1 MPRGRWLN
9 QFCRTAHK
17 DKKTVSVLTQM
28 KQAPAATPIDRL
40 VSATAA
46 DMARVNDL
54 ILSRADSHVEM
65 VPELARYLI
74 ESGGKRLRPMLTV
87 AAATLFGKGTGSA
100 VNFAAA
106 VEFMHNATLLH
117 DDVVDESDM
126 RRGKPAARMVWG
138 NKASILVGDFLLGQA
153 FMMMVETGD
162 IASLGVL
169 SAASAV
175 MAEGE
180 VFQLAKT
187 GDLTTT
193 AAEYAEVIRAKTAV
207 LFEAACEVGA
217 MSGGA
222 DEAGRKALARYGL
235 ELGNAFQLVDDVL
248 DYGGQ
253 SAALGKNTGDD
264 LREGKMT
271 LPVILAL
278 ADGAEDERAV
288 ISKALGDANA
298 TAEQVAAVVAI
309 MERHKTLNRTLEQ
322 AQAHAR
328 AAQQA
333 LEVLPAS
340 DMRALL
346 GDVVEFS
353 VMRAF

>member
-1 MPRGRWLN
+1 M
-9 QFCRTAHK
+9 
-17 DKKTVSVLTQM
+17 LTQI
-28 KQAPAATPIDRL
+28 KEAPIATPIDRL
-40 VSATAA
+40 LAATAD
-46 DMARVNDL
+46 DMAKVNAL

-87 AAATLFGKGTGSA
+87 AAAQLFGKGTGSA

-153 FMMMVETGD
+153 FMMMVETRD
-162 IASLGVL
+162 VDSLGVL
-169 SAASAV
+169 SSASAV

-180 VFQLAKT
+180 VFQLSKT

-193 AAEYAEVIRAKTAV
+193 AEDYAEVIRAKTAV
-207 LFEAACEVGA
+207 LFQAACEVGA
-217 MSGGA
+217 MAGGA
-222 DEAGRKALARYGL
+222 DASGRQAMASYGL
-235 ELGNAFQLVDDVL
+235 ELGNAFQLVDDAL

-253 SAALGKNTGDD
+253 AGTLGKNTGDD

-271 LPVILAL
+271 LPIILAL
-278 ADGAEDERAV
+278 ADGTAAERET
-288 ISKALGDANA
+288 ITTALGDPEA
-298 TAEQVAAVVAI
+298 TAEQVADVVTI
-309 MERHKTLNRTLEQ
+309 LTRLETLPRTL
-322 AQAHAR
+322 AQAHAHAS

-333 LEVLPAS
+333 LDVLPDS
-340 DMRALL
+340 DLRTLL
-346 GDVVEFS
+346 NDVVEFS
-353 VMRAF
+353 VLRAY

>member
-1 MPRGRWLN
+1 M
-9 QFCRTAHK
+9 
-17 DKKTVSVLTQM
+17 SVLTQM
-28 KQAPAATPIDRL
+28 REAPAANPIERL
-40 VSATAA
+40 LEATAA
-46 DMARVNDL
+46 DMAKVNAL

-87 AAATLFGKGTGSA
+87 AAAQLFGQGQGSA
-100 VNFAAA
+100 INFAAA

-162 IASLGVL
+162 IAALGVL

-193 AAEYAEVIRAKTAV
+193 PADYAEVIRAKTAV

-222 DEAGRKALARYGL
+222 DAAGRAALARYGL
-235 ELGNAFQLVDDVL
+235 ELGNAFQLVDDAL

-253 SAALGKNTGDD
+253 SGTLGKNTGDD

-278 ADGAEDERAV
+278 TDGTEAERAT
-288 ISKALGDANA
+288 ITAALGDANA
-298 TAEQVAAVVAI
+298 TAEQVAAVVAV
-309 MERHKTLNRTLEQ
+309 MERHRTLARTLDQ
-322 AQAHAR
+322 AHAHAR

-333 LEVLPAS
+333 LEALPES
-340 DMRALL
+340 SMRALL
-346 GDVVEFS
+346 ADVVEFS
-353 VMRAF
+353 VLRAY

>member
-1 MPRGRWLN
+1 M
-9 QFCRTAHK
+9 
-17 DKKTVSVLTQM
+17 SVLTQM
-28 KQAPAATPIDRL
+28 REAPAANPVERL
-40 VSATAA
+40 LEATAP
-46 DMARVNDL
+46 DMAKVNAL
-54 ILSRADSHVEM
+54 ILSRAQSHVEM

-87 AAATLFGKGTGSA
+87 AAAQLFGQGKGSA
-100 VNFAAA
+100 INFAAA

-162 IASLGVL
+162 IDALGVL

-193 AAEYAEVIRAKTAV
+193 PADYAEVIRAKTAV

-222 DEAGRKALARYGL
+222 DATGRAALARYGL
-235 ELGNAFQLVDDVL
+235 ELGNAFQLVDDAL

-253 SAALGKNTGDD
+253 SGTLGKNTGDD

-278 ADGAEDERAV
+278 ADGSETERA
-288 ISKALGDANA
+288 IITTALGDAEA

-309 MERHKTLNRTLEQ
+309 MERHKTLARTLEQ
-322 AQAHAR
+322 AHHHAR
-328 AAQQA
+328 AAHQA
-333 LEVLPAS
+333 LEVLPPS
-340 DMRALL
+340 DMRSLL
-346 GDVVEFS
+346 ADVVEFS
-353 VMRAF
+353 VLRAY

>member
-1 MPRGRWLN
+1 M
-9 QFCRTAHK
+9 
-17 DKKTVSVLTQM
+17 SVLTQM
-28 KQAPAATPIDRL
+28 KEAPAANPIERL
-40 VSATAA
+40 LEATAA
-46 DMARVNDL
+46 DMAKVNEL

-87 AAATLFGKGTGSA
+87 AAAQLFGRGKGSA
-100 VNFAAA
+100 INFAAA

-162 IASLGVL
+162 IAALGVL

-193 AAEYAEVIRAKTAV
+193 PADYAEVIRAKTAV

-222 DEAGRKALARYGL
+222 DATGREALARYGL
-235 ELGNAFQLVDDVL
+235 ELGNAFQLVDDAL

-253 SAALGKNTGDD
+253 SGTLGKNTGDD

-278 ADGAEDERAV
+278 AEGTEAEREV
-288 ISKALGDANA
+288 ITTVLGDAQA
-298 TAEQVAAVVAI
+298 TAEQVADVVAI
-309 MERHKTLNRTLEQ
+309 MERYHTLARTVDQ

-333 LEVLPAS
+333 LDVLPAS

-346 GDVVEFS
+346 ADVVEFS
-353 VMRAF
+353 VMRAY

>member
-1 MPRGRWLN
+1 M
-9 QFCRTAHK
+9 
-17 DKKTVSVLTQM
+17 SVLTQI
-28 KQAPAATPIDRL
+28 KEAPIATPIDRL
-40 VSATAA
+40 LAATAA
-46 DMARVNDL
+46 DMAKVNEL
-54 ILSRADSHVEM
+54 ILSRADSHVAM

-87 AAATLFGKGTGSA
+87 AAAQLFGKGNGSA

-153 FMMMVETGD
+153 FMMMVETRD
-162 IASLGVL
+162 VDSLGVL

-180 VFQLAKT
+180 VFQLSKT

-193 AAEYAEVIRAKTAV
+193 PEDYAAVIRAKTAV
-207 LFEAACEVGA
+207 LFQAACEVGA
-217 MSGGA
+217 MAGGA
-222 DEAGRKALARYGL
+222 DAAGRVALANYGL
-235 ELGNAFQLVDDVL
+235 ELGNAFQLVDDAL

-253 SAALGKNTGDD
+253 AGTLGKNTGDD

-271 LPVILAL
+271 LPIILAL
-278 ADGAEDERAV
+278 ADGTQAERAT
-288 ISKALGDANA
+288 IAAALGDAQA
-298 TAEQVAAVVAI
+298 SDQQVADVVAI
-309 MERHKTLNRTLEQ
+309 LERIEALPRTL
-322 AQAHAR
+322 AQAHSHAR

-333 LEVLPAS
+333 LEALPES
-340 DMRALL
+340 ELRTLL
-346 GDVVEFS
+346 NDVVEFS
-353 VMRAF
+353 VLRAY

>member
-1 MPRGRWLN
+1 E
-9 QFCRTAHK
+9 
-17 DKKTVSVLTQM
+17 
-28 KQAPAATPIDRL
+28 
-40 VSATAA
+40 A
-46 DMARVNDL
+46 DMAKVNSL
-54 ILSRADSHVEM
+54 ILSRAESHVDM

-87 AAATLFGKGTGSA
+87 AAALLFGRGKGNE

-162 IASLGVL
+162 IAALGVL

-193 AAEYAEVIRAKTAV
+193 PADYAEVIRAKTAV

-222 DEAGRKALARYGL
+222 DATGRKALARYGL
-235 ELGNAFQLVDDVL
+235 ELGNAFQLVDDAL

-253 SAALGKNTGDD
+253 AGTLGKNTGDD

-278 ADGAEDERAV
+278 AEGTETERAT
-288 ISKALGDANA
+288 ITSALGDADA
-298 TAEQVAAVVAI
+298 STEQVGAGVAI
-309 MERHKTLNRTLEQ
+309 LERYRALARTLEQ
-322 AQAHAR
+322 AHNHAR
-328 AAQQA
+328 SAQQA
-333 LEVLPAS
+333 LEVLPES
-340 DMRALL
+340 DMRSLL
-346 GDVVEFS
+346 ADVVEFS
-353 VMRAF
+353 VLRAY

>member
-1 MPRGRWLN
+1 MPV
-9 QFCRTAHK
+9 Q
-17 DKKTVSVLTQM
+17 TQM
-28 KQAPAATPIDRL
+28 RQAPGANPVERL
-40 VSATAA
+40 LEATAA
-46 DMARVNDL
+46 DMAKVNAL
-54 ILSRADSHVEM
+54 ILTRAESHVDM

-87 AAATLFGKGTGSA
+87 AAAQLFGRGKGSA
-100 VNFAAA
+100 INFAAA

-162 IASLGVL
+162 ITALGVL

-180 VFQLAKT
+180 VFQLSKT

-193 AAEYAEVIRAKTAV
+193 PADYAEVIRAKTAV

-217 MSGGA
+217 ISGGA
-222 DEAGRKALARYGL
+222 DAAGRAALARFGL
-235 ELGNAFQLVDDVL
+235 ELGNAFQLVDDAL
-248 DYGGQ
+248 DYAGQ
-253 SAALGKNTGDD
+253 SGTLGKNTGDD

-278 ADGAEDERAV
+278 HEGDEAERAI
-288 ISKALGDANA
+288 ISTALGDAEA

-309 MERHKTLNRTLEQ
+309 MARYNTLSRTLDQ
-322 AQAHAR
+322 ANVHAR
-328 AAQQA
+328 SAQQA
-333 LEVLPAS
+333 LDVLPESA
-340 DMRALL
+340 MRTLL
-346 GDVVEFS
+346 ADVVEFS
-353 VMRAF
+353 VQRAS

>member
-1 MPRGRWLN
+1 M
-9 QFCRTAHK
+9 
-17 DKKTVSVLTQM
+17 SVLTQI
-28 KQAPAATPIDRL
+28 KEAPTGTPIDRL
-40 VSATAA
+40 LAATAG
-46 DMARVNDL
+46 DMTMVNEL
-54 ILSRADSHVEM
+54 ILSRADSHVAM

-87 AAATLFGKGTGSA
+87 AAAQLFGKGNGSA

-126 RRGKPAARMVWG
+126 RRGKPAARMIWG

-153 FMMMVETGD
+153 FMMMVETRD
-162 IASLGVL
+162 IDSLGVL

-180 VFQLAKT
+180 VFQLSKT

-193 AAEYAEVIRAKTAV
+193 PEDYAEVIRAKTAV
-207 LFEAACEVGA
+207 LFQAACEVGA
-217 MSGGA
+217 MAGGA
-222 DEAGRKALARYGL
+222 DAAGRKALADYGL
-235 ELGNAFQLVDDVL
+235 ELGNAFQLVDDAL

-253 SAALGKNTGDD
+253 AGTLGKNTGDD

-271 LPVILAL
+271 LPIILAL
-278 ADGAEDERAV
+278 AEGTVAEREIITA
-288 ISKALGDANA
+288 ALGDAEA
-298 TAEQVAAVVAI
+298 TAAQVADVVAI
-309 MERHKTLNRTLEQ
+309 LDRLNTLPRTLEQ
-322 AQAHAR
+322 ARAHAR

-333 LEVLPAS
+333 LEVLPES
-340 DMRALL
+340 EMRGLL
-346 GDVVEFS
+346 SDVVEFS
-353 VMRAF
+353 VLRAY

>member
-1 MPRGRWLN
+1 
-9 QFCRTAHK
+9 
-17 DKKTVSVLTQM
+17 
-28 KQAPAATPIDRL
+28 
-40 VSATAA
+40 
-46 DMARVNDL
+46 MAEVNAL
-54 ILSRADSHVEM
+54 ILSRANSHVEM

-74 ESGGKRLRPMLTV
+74 DSGGKRLRPMLTI
-87 AAATLFGKGTGSA
+87 AAAQLFGKGTGIA
-100 VNFAAA
+100 INFAAA

-153 FMMMVETGD
+153 FMMMVETRD
-162 IASLGVL
+162 IDSLGVL

-193 AAEYAEVIRAKTAV
+193 PADYAEVIRAKTAV
-207 LFEAACEVGA
+207 LFQAACEVGA
-217 MSGGA
+217 MAGGA
-222 DEAGRKALARYGL
+222 DAAGRAALATYGL
-235 ELGNAFQLVDDVL
+235 ELGNGFQLVDDAL

-253 SAALGKNTGDD
+253 AGTLGKNTGDD

-278 ADGAEDERAV
+278 TDGSEAERAT
-288 ISKALGDANA
+288 IAAALGDPDA
-298 TAEQVAAVVAI
+298 TQDQVTAVVAI
-309 MERHKTLNRTLEQ
+309 MERHNTLARTLEQ
-322 AQAHAR
+322 AHDHAR
-328 AAQQA
+328 AAQRA
-333 LEVLPAS
+333 LEALPAS
-340 DMRALL
+340 EMRTLL
-346 GDVVEFS
+346 SDVVEFS
-353 VMRAF
+353 VLRAY

>member
-1 MPRGRWLN
+1 M
-9 QFCRTAHK
+9 A
-17 DKKTVSVLTQM
+17 VSVQTHMQDTPAMTPVERLM
-28 KQAPAATPIDRL
+28 AATAD
-40 VSATAA
+40 
-46 DMARVNDL
+46 DMARVNAL
-54 ILSRADSHVEM
+54 ILERAESHVDM

-87 AAATLFGKGTGSA
+87 AAAHLFGGQGGHA

-153 FMMMVETGD
+153 FMMMVETGN
-162 IASLGVL
+162 IAALGVL

-187 GDLTTT
+187 GDLATTQ
-193 AAEYAEVIRAKTAV
+193 ADYAEVIRAKTAV

-222 DEAGRKALARYGL
+222 DAAGRAALARYGL
-235 ELGNAFQLVDDVL
+235 ELGMAFQLVDDAL
-248 DYGGQ
+248 DYGGE
-253 SAALGKNTGDD
+253 SGTLGKNVGDD

-271 LPVILAL
+271 LPVIIAL
-278 ADGAEDERAV
+278 AEGSEAERA
-288 ISKALGDANA
+288 IIAKALGNA
-298 TAEQVAAVVAI
+298 EASDLEVQQVVAIFGRHNALARTIAKAHSHAQLAIAALDPLPESEMKAILAAVVD
-309 MERHKTLNRTLEQ
+309 Q
-322 AQAHAR
+322 SVGR
-328 AAQQA
+328 A
-333 LEVLPAS
+333 S
-340 DMRALL
+340 
-346 GDVVEFS
+346 
-353 VMRAF
+353 

>member
-1 MPRGRWLN
+1 M
-9 QFCRTAHK
+9 
-17 DKKTVSVLTQM
+17 SVLTQM
-28 KQAPAATPIDRL
+28 KEAPIASPIDRL
-40 VSATAA
+40 LAATSV
-46 DMARVNDL
+46 DMAKVNTL

-65 VPELARYLI
+65 VPDLARYLI

-87 AAATLFGKGTGSA
+87 AAAMLFGKGAGTA
-100 VNFAAA
+100 INFAAA

-193 AAEYAEVIRAKTAV
+193 PEDYAEVIRAKTAV
-207 LFEAACEVGA
+207 LFQAACEVGA
-217 MSGGA
+217 MAGGS
-222 DEAGRKALARYGL
+222 DHAGRQALARYGL

-253 SAALGKNTGDD
+253 SGTLGKNTGDD

-271 LPVILAL
+271 LPIILAL
-278 ADGAEDERAV
+278 SEGTDAERAA
-288 ISKALGDANA
+288 ITTALGDMDT
-298 TAEQVAAVVAI
+298 TAEQDRKSVV
-309 MERHKTLNRTLEQ
+309 
-322 AQAHAR
+322 
-328 AAQQA
+328 
-333 LEVLPAS
+333 
-340 DMRALL
+340 
-346 GDVVEFS
+346 
-353 VMRAF
+353 

>member
-1 MPRGRWLN
+1 
-9 QFCRTAHK
+9 
-17 DKKTVSVLTQM
+17 
-28 KQAPAATPIDRL
+28 
-40 VSATAA
+40 
-46 DMARVNDL
+46 
-54 ILSRADSHVEM
+54 
-65 VPELARYLI
+65 
-74 ESGGKRLRPMLTV
+74 
-87 AAATLFGKGTGSA
+87 LFAGGTGSA
-100 VNFAAA
+100 INFAAA

-162 IASLGVL
+162 IAALGVL
-169 SAASAV
+169 SSASAV

-187 GDLTTT
+187 GDLSTTP
-193 AAEYAEVIRAKTAV
+193 ADYAEVIRAKTAV

-222 DEAGRKALARYGL
+222 DDAGRKALARYGL
-235 ELGNAFQLVDDVL
+235 ELGNAFQLVDDAL

-253 SAALGKNTGDD
+253 SGALGKNTGDD

-278 ADGAEDERAV
+278 AEGSEAERAT
-288 ISKALGDANA
+288 ITTALGDAEA
-298 TAEQVAAVVAI
+298 SDAQVADVVAI
-309 MERHKTLNRTLEQ
+309 MERHQTLARTLSQ
-322 AQAHAR
+322 AQGHAR

-333 LEVLPAS
+333 LDVLPDSA
-340 DMRALL
+340 MRTLL
-346 GDVVEFS
+346 RDVVEFS
-353 VMRAF
+353 VMRAY

>member
-1 MPRGRWLN
+1 M
-9 QFCRTAHK
+9 
-17 DKKTVSVLTQM
+17 SVQTQM
-28 KQAPAATPIDRL
+28 KQAPIATPIDRL
-40 VSATAA
+40 LAATAT
-46 DMARVNDL
+46 DMAKVNAL

-87 AAATLFGKGTGSA
+87 AAAQLFGRGKGSA

-193 AAEYAEVIRAKTAV
+193 PADYAEVIRAKTAV
-207 LFEAACEVGA
+207 LFEAACKVGA

-222 DEAGRKALARYGL
+222 DEAGAVALARYGL

-253 SAALGKNTGDD
+253 SGTLGKNTGDD

-278 ADGAEDERAV
+278 AEGNTDEREM
-288 ISKALGDANA
+288 ISTALGDAEA
-298 TAEQVAAVVAI
+298 TEEQVAAVVEI
-309 MERHKTLNRTLEQ
+309 MERHKTLSRTLD
-322 AQAHAR
+322 QAHGHAR
-328 AAQQA
+328 SAQQA
-333 LEVLPAS
+333 LDGLPVS
-340 DMRALL
+340 EMRALL
-346 GDVVEFS
+346 SDVVEFS
-353 VMRAF
+353 VLRAY

>member
-1 MPRGRWLN
+1 M
-9 QFCRTAHK
+9 
-17 DKKTVSVLTQM
+17 SVLTQIR
-28 KQAPAATPIDRL
+28 QAPATNPVERL
-40 VSATAA
+40 LEATAA
-46 DMARVNDL
+46 DMAKVNAL
-54 ILSRADSHVEM
+54 ILTRAESHVDM

-87 AAATLFGKGTGSA
+87 AAAQLFGGGTGTA
-100 VNFAAA
+100 INFAAA

-162 IASLGVL
+162 IAALGVL
-169 SAASAV
+169 SSASAV

-187 GDLTTT
+187 GDLATTP
-193 AAEYAEVIRAKTAV
+193 AEYAEVIRAKTAV

-222 DEAGRKALARYGL
+222 DAAGRRALARYGL

-253 SAALGKNTGDD
+253 AGELGKNTGDD

-278 ADGAEDERAV
+278 AEGDEAEKSVIAGTLGNSDASAED
-288 ISKALGDANA
+288 
-298 TAEQVAAVVAI
+298 VADVVAI
-309 MERHKTLNRTLEQ
+309 MNRHATLSRTLQ
-322 AQAHAR
+322 QAHAHAE

-333 LEVLPAS
+333 LSALPES
-340 DMRALL
+340 EMRTLL
-346 GDVVEFS
+346 GEVVEFS
-353 VMRAF
+353 VLRAS

>member
-1 MPRGRWLN
+1 
-9 QFCRTAHK
+9 
-17 DKKTVSVLTQM
+17 VSVVTQT
-28 KQAPAATPIDRL
+28 KPAVSANAVDRL
-40 VSATAA
+40 IDATAA
-46 DMARVNDL
+46 DMAKVNAL
-54 ILSRADSHVEM
+54 ILARADSHVEM

-87 AAATLFGKGTGSA
+87 AAASLFGKGMGSA
-100 VNFAAA
+100 INFAAA

-162 IASLGVL
+162 IAALGVL
-169 SAASAV
+169 SAASAA

-193 AAEYAEVIRAKTAV
+193 PQDYAEVIRAKTAV
-207 LFEAACEVGA
+207 LFQAACEVGA

-222 DEAGRKALARYGL
+222 DAQGRKALARYGL
-235 ELGNAFQLVDDVL
+235 ELGTAFQLVDDVL
-248 DYGGQ
+248 DYRGETNT
-253 SAALGKNTGDD
+253 LGKNSGDD

-278 ADGAEDERAV
+278 ADASEAERAV
-288 ISKALGDANA
+288 ITGALGDAQA
-298 TAEQVAAVVAI
+298 SDEQVRNVVAI
-309 MERHKTLNRTLEQ
+309 MERHDTLGRTIR
-322 AQAHAR
+322 QAHAHAG
-328 AAQQA
+328 AARDA
-333 LEVLPAS
+333 LEDAPAGA
-340 DMRALL
+340 MNTLL
-346 GDVVEFS
+346 ADVVEFS
-353 VMRAF
+353 VMRLF

>member
-1 MPRGRWLN
+1 M
-9 QFCRTAHK
+9 A
-17 DKKTVSVLTQM
+17 VSVLPQI
-28 KQAPAATPIDRL
+28 KRAPEMNPVERLMAATAD
-40 VSATAA
+40 
-46 DMARVNDL
+46 DMARVNAL
-54 ILSRADSHVEM
+54 ILKRAESHVEM

-74 ESGGKRLRPMLTV
+74 DSGGKRLRPMLTV
-87 AAATLFGKGTGSA
+87 AAAILFGRGEGHA

-162 IASLGVL
+162 IAALGVL

-187 GDLTTT
+187 GDLETS
-193 AAEYAEVIRAKTAV
+193 AQDYAEVIRAKTAV
-207 LFEAACEVGA
+207 LFEAACKVGA

-222 DEAGRKALARYGL
+222 DEAGCDALALYGM
-235 ELGNAFQLVDDVL
+235 ELGNAFQLVDDAL
-248 DYGGQ
+248 DYGGE
-253 SAALGKNTGDD
+253 AGALGKNVGDD

-278 ADGAEDERAV
+278 QSASESERTIIA
-288 ISKALGDANA
+288 SALGNPDASDL
-298 TAEQVAAVVAI
+298 EVHQVVAI
-309 MERHKTLNRTLEQ
+309 FNRYDTLKQTLDR
-322 AQAHAR
+322 AHDHAR
-328 AAQQA
+328 AAITA
-333 LEVLPAS
+333 LAPLPDSEMKSILA
-340 DMRALL
+340 A
-346 GDVVEFS
+346 VVEHS
-353 VMRAF
+353 VGRAS

>member
-1 MPRGRWLN
+1 MKEAPVASPIERLL
-9 QFCRTAHK
+9 TA
-17 DKKTVSVLTQM
+17 TE
-28 KQAPAATPIDRL
+28 AE
-40 VSATAA
+40 
-46 DMARVNDL
+46 MAKVNAL
-54 ILSRADSHVEM
+54 ILSRAHSHVDM

-87 AAATLFGKGTGSA
+87 AAAMLFAKGTGTA
-100 VNFAAA
+100 INFAAA

-180 VFQLAKT
+180 VFQLSKT

-193 AAEYAEVIRAKTAV
+193 PADYAEVIRAKTAV
-207 LFEAACEVGA
+207 LFQAACEVGA

-222 DEAGRKALARYGL
+222 DEAGRQALARYGL

-253 SAALGKNTGDD
+253 AGTLGKNTGDD

-271 LPVILAL
+271 LPIILAL
-278 ADGAEDERAV
+278 SEGSEAERAT
-288 ISKALGDANA
+288 IAAALGKMDATDA
-298 TAEQVAAVVAI
+298 QVAEVVAI
-309 MERHKTLNRTLEQ
+309 LEAHKTLTRTME
-322 AQAHAR
+322 QAHAHAR
-328 AAQQA
+328 SAQQA
-333 LEVLPAS
+333 LEVLPPS
-340 DMRALL
+340 EMRTLL
-346 GDVVEFS
+346 NDVVEFS
-353 VMRAF
+353 VLRAY

>member
-1 MPRGRWLN
+1 M
-9 QFCRTAHK
+9 A
-17 DKKTVSVLTQM
+17 VSVLTQKKSM
-28 KQAPAATPIDRL
+28 PAGNPVDKLLAAT
-40 VSATAA
+40 A
-46 DMARVNDL
+46 MEMEKVNSL
-54 ILSRADSHVEM
+54 ILSRAESHVDM

-87 AAATLFGKGTGSA
+87 AAALLFGRGKGNE

-162 IASLGVL
+162 IDALGVL

-193 AAEYAEVIRAKTAV
+193 EADYAEVIRAKTAI
-207 LFEAACEVGA
+207 LFKAACEVGA

-222 DEAGRKALARYGL
+222 DAAGRDALARYGL
-235 ELGNAFQLVDDVL
+235 ELGNAFQLVDDAL
-248 DYGGQ
+248 DYGGE
-253 SAALGKNTGDD
+253 AGALGKNVGDD

-278 ADGAEDERAV
+278 AEGSEAERA
-288 ISKALGDANA
+288 IIAGALGKADAS
-298 TAEQVAAVVAI
+298 ELEVSQVVAI
-309 MERHKTLNRTLEQ
+309 FNRHNTLGRTLDK
-322 AQAHAR
+322 ARLHAAAAVEALADLPESEMKTILAEVVMHSVSR
-328 AAQQA
+328 A
-333 LEVLPAS
+333 S
-340 DMRALL
+340 
-346 GDVVEFS
+346 
-353 VMRAF
+353 

>member
-1 MPRGRWLN
+1 L
-9 QFCRTAHK
+9 
-17 DKKTVSVLTQM
+17 SVLTQ
-28 KQAPAATPIDRL
+28 KKEAPVANPVERL
-40 VSATAA
+40 IETTAA
-46 DMARVNDL
+46 GMARVNAL
-54 ILSRADSHVEM
+54 ILQRAESHVDM

-87 AAATLFGKGTGSA
+87 AAAQLFSEKTDTA
-100 VNFAAA
+100 INFAAA

-162 IASLGVL
+162 IGALGVL
-169 SAASAV
+169 SSASAV

-180 VFQLAKT
+180 VFQLSKT
-187 GDLTTT
+187 GDLSTT
-193 AAEYAEVIRAKTAV
+193 AEDYAEVIRAKTAI
-207 LFEAACEVGA
+207 LFQAACEVGA

-222 DEAGRKALARYGL
+222 DDAGRVALARYGL

-248 DYGGQ
+248 DYGGK
-253 SAALGKNTGDD
+253 AGNLGKNIGDD

-278 ADGAEDERAV
+278 TEGDDTERAT
-288 ISKALGDANA
+288 ISNALGDPQASDA
-298 TAEQVAAVVAI
+298 QVAEIVAI
-309 MERHKTLNRTLEQ
+309 FESHNTLQRTLEK
-322 AQAHAR
+322 AYAHASS
-328 AAQQA
+328 AKAA
-333 LEVLPAS
+333 LEILPES
-340 DMRALL
+340 DLRDLL
-346 GDVVEFS
+346 CEVVEFS
-353 VMRAF
+353 VGRAN

>member
-1 MPRGRWLN
+1 M
-9 QFCRTAHK
+9 Q
-17 DKKTVSVLTQM
+17 
-28 KQAPAATPIDRL
+28 QAPLANPIERL
-40 VSATAA
+40 LDATAA
-46 DMARVNDL
+46 DMAKVNAL

-74 ESGGKRLRPMLTV
+74 DSGGKRLRPMLTV
-87 AAATLFGKGTGSA
+87 AAAQLFGGGSGSA
-100 VNFAAA
+100 INFAAA

-162 IASLGVL
+162 IGALGVL

-187 GDLTTT
+187 GDLSTTP
-193 AAEYAEVIRAKTAV
+193 ADYAEVIRAKTAV

-222 DEAGRKALARYGL
+222 DAAGRAALARYGL
-235 ELGNAFQLVDDVL
+235 ELGNAFQLVDDAL

-253 SAALGKNTGDD
+253 AGTLGKNTGDD

-278 ADGAEDERAV
+278 AEGTDDEREA
-288 ISKALGDANA
+288 ITNALGNA
-298 TAEQVAAVVAI
+298 EASAAQVADVVAI
-309 MERHKTLNRTLEQ
+309 MERYRTLVRTLEQ
-322 AQAHAR
+322 ARQHAQS
-328 AAQQA
+328 AQQA
-333 LEVLPAS
+333 LEVLPS
-340 DMRALL
+340 SPMRLL
-346 GDVVEFS
+346 LADVVESS
-353 VMRAF
+353 VLRAY

>member
-1 MPRGRWLN
+1 M
-9 QFCRTAHK
+9 
-17 DKKTVSVLTQM
+17 SVLTQM
-28 KQAPAATPIDRL
+28 KEAPVANPVERL
-40 VSATAA
+40 LVATAV
-46 DMARVNDL
+46 DMAKVNAL

-87 AAATLFGKGTGSA
+87 AAAQLFAKGSGTA

-162 IASLGVL
+162 IGALGVL

-187 GDLTTT
+187 GDLDTT
-193 AAEYAEVIRAKTAV
+193 AADYAEVIRAKTAV
-207 LFEAACEVGA
+207 LFQAACEVGA

-222 DEAGRKALARYGL
+222 DTAGREALARYGL

-253 SAALGKNTGDD
+253 SGTLGKNTGDD

-271 LPVILAL
+271 LPIILAL
-278 ADGAEDERAV
+278 ADGSADERAT
-288 ISKALGDANA
+288 IAAALGDADA
-298 TAEQVAAVVAI
+298 TAEQVAEVVAI
-309 MERHKTLNRTLEQ
+309 MERHKTLARTLD
-322 AQAHAR
+322 QAHAHAR
-328 AAQQA
+328 SAQQA
-333 LEVLPAS
+333 LHALPES

-346 GDVVEFS
+346 SDVVEFS
-353 VMRAF
+353 VIRAY

>member
-1 MPRGRWLN
+1 M
-9 QFCRTAHK
+9 
-17 DKKTVSVLTQM
+17 SVLTQI
-28 KQAPAATPIDRL
+28 KQAPAANPIERL
-40 VSATAA
+40 LLATEA
-46 DMARVNDL
+46 DMAKVNAL

-87 AAATLFGKGTGSA
+87 AAAQLFANGTGTA

-153 FMMMVETGD
+153 FMMMVETGN
-162 IASLGVL
+162 IGALGVL
-169 SAASAV
+169 SSASAV

-193 AAEYAEVIRAKTAV
+193 AADYAEVIRAKTAV
-207 LFEAACEVGA
+207 LFQAACEVGA

-222 DEAGRKALARYGL
+222 DDAGRKALAQYGL

-253 SAALGKNTGDD
+253 SGTLGKNVGDD

-278 ADGAEDERAV
+278 AEASSEDRETITA
-288 ISKALGDANA
+288 ALGDAEA
-298 TAEQVAAVVAI
+298 TADQVAAVVAI
-309 MERHKTLNRTLEQ
+309 MERHNTLARTMEQ

-328 AAQQA
+328 SAKAA
-333 LEVLPAS
+333 LEALPGS
-340 DMRALL
+340 EMRSLL
-346 GDVVEFS
+346 SEVVEFS
-353 VMRAF
+353 VVRAY

>member
-1 MPRGRWLN
+1 M
-9 QFCRTAHK
+9 A
-17 DKKTVSVLTQM
+17 VSVLSQI
-28 KQAPAATPIDRL
+28 KQAPQMNPVERL
-40 VSATAA
+40 MAATAA

-54 ILSRADSHVEM
+54 ILQRAQSHVDM

-74 ESGGKRLRPMLTV
+74 DSGGKRLRPMLTV
-87 AAATLFGKGTGSA
+87 AAALLFGGGEGHA

-126 RRGKPAARMVWG
+126 RRGKQAARMVWG

-153 FMMMVETGD
+153 FMMMVETGN
-162 IASLGVL
+162 IHALGVL

-187 GDLTTT
+187 GDLETS
-193 AAEYAEVIRAKTAV
+193 AEDYAEVIRAKTAV
-207 LFEAACEVGA
+207 LFEAACKVGA

-222 DEAGRKALARYGL
+222 DEAGCEALALYGL
-235 ELGNAFQLVDDVL
+235 ELGNAFQLVDDAL
-248 DYGGQ
+248 DYGGE
-253 SAALGKNTGDD
+253 SGALGKNVGDD

-278 ADGAEDERAV
+278 QAASESERAL
-288 ISKALGDANA
+288 IAAALGNA
-298 TAEQVAAVVAI
+298 HASDLEVHQVVAI
-309 MERHKTLNRTLEQ
+309 FNRYDTLRRTLNK
-322 AQAHAR
+322 AQDHAS
-328 AAQQA
+328 AAIAA
-333 LEVLPAS
+333 LAPLPDSEMKSILA
-340 DMRALL
+340 
-346 GDVVEFS
+346 DVVDHS
-353 VMRAF
+353 VGRAS